1 LPPVLSLHKSLTVK
15 PKEQTWLKTRKSQE
29 RPSERRIFLVMK
41 SLTKKI
47 KIKIKIKRIKFKINI
62 ILTRKLLKKINLLM
76 ICGIGITLLMVKVCV
91 GVLK

>member
-41 SLTKKI
+41 SLTKQK
-47 KIKIKIKRIKFKINI
+47 KGIKFKINI

-76 ICGIGITLLMVKVCV
+76 ICGIGITLLMVMVCV

>member
-1 LPPVLSLHKSLTVK
+1 MPPVLSLHKSLTVK

-41 SLTKKI
+41 SLTKQK
-47 KIKIKIKRIKFKINI
+47 KGIKFKINI

-76 ICGIGITLLMVKVCV
+76 MCGIGITLLMVKVCV